1 MTKQLVGRNVV
12 VTGASRG
19 IGAGLAERLC
29 AEGANVALTA
39 RTLTQHDRLDGSLA
53 ETADRC
59 RVYGTRVT
67 TIVADLADAESR
79 ATIIPA
85 ALEFFD
91 GVIDVLVNN
100 AAASIHA
107 PLATMPLK
115 RRRLMF
121 EVNVHA
127 PLDLAQAVLPGMV
140 ERGEGWIVNVSSAT
154 ANTAAGPPFRT
165 AGSSLA
171 IGGYGASKAAL
182 NRETNALAAELYGV
196 AIRVNTIEPRAAVM
210 TEGAEALIGGTVG
223 DDLIE
228 SLEAMVEATLYL
240 CSCPIER
247 TGQVLQ
253 SLDLLDELRLTVVT
267 LDGRAPYAGG
277 QRVWRG

>member
-39 RTLTQHDRLDGSLA
+39 RTLTQHDRLAGSLT
-53 ETADRC
+53 ETANRC
-59 RVYGTRVT
+59 RVYGTRVI
-67 TIVADLADAESR
+67 TIAADLADA
-79 ATIIPA
+79 
-85 ALEFFD
+85 
-91 GVIDVLVNN
+91 
-100 AAASIHA
+100 
-107 PLATMPLK
+107 
-115 RRRLMF
+115 
-121 EVNVHA
+121 
-127 PLDLAQAVLPGMV
+127 
-140 ERGEGWIVNVSSAT
+140 VSSAT

-240 CSCPIER
+240 CSCPIEQ

-253 SLDLLDELRLTVVT
+253 SLDLLDELGLTVMA
-267 LDGRAPYAGG
+267 LDGRAPYPGG